1 MHIQE
6 LILRLQ
12 RFWADRGCLIGQPY
26 DIEKGAGT
34 MNPLTFF
41 GALGKKPW
49 NVGYVEPSRRPAD
62 GRYGENP
69 FRVYKHLQ
77 FQVILKPSPAKVQDL
92 YIESL
97 SALGIDLTKH
107 DLRFEEDNWES
118 PTLGAWG
125 VGWQVVLDGME
136 ISQFTYFQQVGGLD
150 CRPVSAELTYG
161 IERICMFLGGY
172 DNIFDLV
179 HGEVK
184 TDDGVFPVTYG
195 QMRQR
200 EEFELSAY
208 SFEHA
213 DIDLHRT
220 LFDAF
225 EKEGWR
231 LLKDQGHFLS
241 AYEQALKMS
250 HTFNVLDARGAVSTT
265 ERPGVIKRVR
275 DLASGCAR
283 AYLEHEEGA
292 AAPAKST
299 GKGGAK

>member
-26 DIEKGAGT
+26 DLEKGAGT

-41 GALGKKPW
+41 GALGSKPW
-49 NVGYVEPSRRPAD
+49 NVAYVEPSRRPAD

-77 FQVILKPSPAKVQDL
+77 FQVIL
-92 YIESL
+92 
-97 SALGIDLTKH
+97 
-107 DLRFEEDNWES
+107 
-118 PTLGAWG
+118 
-125 VGWQVVLDGME
+125 
-136 ISQFTYFQQVGGLD
+136 
-150 CRPVSAELTYG
+150 
-161 IERICMFLGGY
+161 ICMFLGGY

-184 TDDGVFPVTYG
+184 TDDGVFPITYG

-213 DIDLHRT
+213 DLDLHRT

-231 LLKDQGHFLS
+231 LLKDHNHFLS

-265 ERPGVIKRVR
+265 ERPGIIKRVR
-275 DLASGCAR
+275 DLACDCAR
-283 AYLEHEEGA
+283 RYLEFET
-292 AAPAKST
+292 AKTPTAENAESAEKNGVVS